1 MKNPLPSK
9 PLRTLA
15 LATGAALILS
25 GCGGDSDSDPVYVA
39 PSKPAL
45 SGTAAV
51 GAAITGAT
59 VEAKCADGSG
69 FSTSPVTTD
78 ANGNWR
84 GVIDS
89 AALPCALEVT
99 GGTPSSTLYSYA
111 SSTGIVNI
119 TPLTTLALAQATSS
133 VPADWFANFDGTP
146 VDVTTAAEQLMDA
159 LEDAGFTLP
168 SGGNAFNT
176 PFVADG
182 TGWDG
187 LLDDLK
193 EAITEDPALN
203 DLDDLVTLVKDGNLN
218 TSIPDAP
225 ASDTGGGDTGGGDGG
240 TCGGNAEGTSEL
252 PAGNDLVST
261 CAGTHDIAFVH
272 RDEPHT
278 RGTVIIGEDN
288 SVDFDSG
295 IVLPAA
301 EISAVYNRISC
312 CNRIDIDYTNGDK
325 VKLYRTDDGVLRNVH
340 YEPSGGTA
348 VKVSMLPQLSEGDG
362 DASALT
368 NSNLVASGTVNG
380 VVKIQETV
388 FGTINPI
395 TGNFGVFEVRGQ
407 SHQATVPTTVWTLTN
422 IPAEIGTHYC
432 EPFDFAMQV
441 TYLRVSDPGA
451 AQSGGNGNAV
461 GRCTVT
467 VTDIQTDQSNPDKIV
482 GAEGKFAVELLSTG
496 PDGTGKL
503 VDEVT
508 DGYFRFFPE

>member
-99 GGTPSSTLYSYA
+99 GGTSSSTLYSYA

-119 TPLTTLALAQATSS
+119 TPLTTLALAHATSS
-133 VPADWFANFDGTP
+133 LPADWFANFDGTP
-146 VDVTTAAEQLMDA
+146 VDVNTAADLLMDA

-168 SGGNAFNT
+168 SSGNAFNT

-187 LLDDLK
+187 LLDDLQK
-193 EAITEDPALN
+193 AIVEDTN
-203 DLDDLVTLVKDGNLN
+203 FDDLDDLVAVVKDGNFN
-218 TSIPDAP
+218 SIPAAP
-225 ASDTGGGDTGGGDGG
+225 ADDTGGGDTGGGDGG

-288 SVDFDSG
+288 SIDFDTG
-295 IVLPAA
+295 IVLSPTD
-301 EISAVYNRISC
+301 ISTVYDRISC
-312 CNRIDIDYTNGDK
+312 CNRIDVNYTSGDK
-325 VKLYRTDDGVLRNVH
+325 VTLYRTDNGILR
-340 YEPSGGTA
+340 
-348 VKVSMLPQLSEGDG
+348 
-362 DASALT
+362 
-368 NSNLVASGTVNG
+368 
-380 VVKIQETV
+380 
-388 FGTINPI
+388 
-395 TGNFGVFEVRGQ
+395 
-407 SHQATVPTTVWTLTN
+407 
-422 IPAEIGTHYC
+422 
-432 EPFDFAMQV
+432 
-441 TYLRVSDPGA
+441 
-451 AQSGGNGNAV
+451 
-461 GRCTVT
+461 
-467 VTDIQTDQSNPDKIV
+467 
-482 GAEGKFAVELLSTG
+482 
-496 PDGTGKL
+496 
-503 VDEVT
+503 
-508 DGYFRFFPE
+508 